1 MAKKKKSKKEKEPEI
16 DISQKLENV
25 KVLVSSNRA
34 KEAIAY
40 IYLIYNDII
49 TKKFKKPRLAY
60 QTIREYAI
68 TCVNELDQKPESIY
82 PFIKKIEDI
91 IYGGIEPTV
100 KELNFT
106 VQLFSNLYND
116 ITGKALPTVP
126 FGWLTL
132 V

>member
-1 MAKKKKSKKEKEPEI
+1 MARKKKVIEPEVNI
-16 DISQKLENV
+16 KQKFENV
-25 KVLVSSNRA
+25 KILTDSNRA

-68 TCVNELDQKPESIY
+68 TCVNDLGQKPETIY

-91 IYGGIEPTV
+91 IYGGVEPTG
-100 KELNFT
+100 KELNFA

-116 ITGKALPTVP
+116 ITGKTLPAVS
-126 FGWLTL
+126 F
-132 V
+132 

>member
-1 MAKKKKSKKEKEPEI
+1 MAKKKKSKKELEPEV
-16 DISQKLENV
+16 DIKLKFENV
-25 KVLVSSNRA
+25 KTLTDSNRA

-49 TKKFKKPRLAY
+49 TLKFKKPRLAY

-68 TCVNELDQKPESIY
+68 TCVKDLGQKPETIY

-91 IYGGIEPTV
+91 IYGGIEPTT

-116 ITGKALPTVP
+116 ITGKTLPTVS
-126 FGWLTL
+126 L
-132 V
+132 

>member
-1 MAKKKKSKKEKEPEI
+1 MAKKKKSKKAQEPEI

-49 TKKFKKPRLAY
+49 TKKFKKPRLGY

-116 ITGKALPTVP
+116 ITGKVLPTVP
-126 FGWLTL
+126 FG
-132 V
+132 

>member
-1 MAKKKKSKKEKEPEI
+1 MAKNKKSKKGLEPEI

-40 IYLIYNDII
+40 IYLIYNDLI

-68 TCVNELDQKPESIY
+68 TCVNELGQKPETIY

-91 IYGGIEPTV
+91 IYGGIEPTG
-100 KELNFT
+100 KELNFA

-116 ITGKALPTVP
+116 ITGKALPTVS
-126 FGWLTL
+126 F
-132 V
+132 

>member
-1 MAKKKKSKKEKEPEI
+1 MTKKKKSKKEQETVV

-40 IYLIYNDII
+40 IYLIYNDLI
-49 TKKFKKPRLAY
+49 TNKFKRPRLAY

-68 TCVNELDQKPESIY
+68 TCVNELGQKPESIY

-91 IYGGIEPTV
+91 IYGGIEPTG

-116 ITGKALPTVP
+116 ITGKALPTVS
-126 FGWLTL
+126 F
-132 V
+132 

>member
-1 MAKKKKSKKEKEPEI
+1 MAKKKKSKKGQETEI

-40 IYLIYNDII
+40 IYLIYNDVI

-68 TCVNELDQKPESIY
+68 TCVNELGQKPESIY

-91 IYGGIEPTV
+91 IYGGIEPTG
-100 KELNFT
+100 KELNFA

-116 ITGKALPTVP
+116 ITGKVLPTVS
-126 FGWLTL
+126 F
-132 V
+132 

>member
-1 MAKKKKSKKEKEPEI
+1 MAKKKKSKKGQETEI

-40 IYLIYNDII
+40 IYLIYNDLI

-68 TCVNELDQKPESIY
+68 TCVNELGQKPETIY

-91 IYGGIEPTV
+91 IYGGIEPTG
-100 KELNFT
+100 KELNFA

-116 ITGKALPTVP
+116 ITGKALPTVS
-126 FGWLTL
+126 F
-132 V
+132 

>member
-1 MAKKKKSKKEKEPEI
+1 MAKRKKSKKEQEPEV
-16 DISQKLENV
+16 DIKLKFENV
-25 KVLVSSNRA
+25 KTLTDSNRA

-49 TKKFKKPRLAY
+49 TLKFKKPRLAY

-68 TCVNELDQKPESIY
+68 TCVNDLGQKPETIY

-91 IYGGIEPTV
+91 IYGGIEPTT

-116 ITGKALPTVP
+116 ITGKTLPTVS
-126 FGWLTL
+126 L
-132 V
+132 

>member
-126 FGWLTL
+126 FG
-132 V
+132 

>member
-1 MAKKKKSKKEKEPEI
+1 MAKRKKSKKEPEVNI
-16 DISQKLENV
+16 EQKFENV
-25 KVLVSSNRA
+25 KILTDSNRA

-49 TKKFKKPRLAY
+49 TLKFKKPRLAY

-68 TCVNELDQKPESIY
+68 TCVNDLGQKPETIY

-91 IYGGIEPTV
+91 IYGGIEPTG

-116 ITGKALPTVP
+116 ITGKTLPTVS
-126 FGWLTL
+126 F
-132 V
+132 

>member
-1 MAKKKKSKKEKEPEI
+1 MAKKKKSKKAKEPEI

-126 FGWLTL
+126 FG
-132 V
+132 

>member
-1 MAKKKKSKKEKEPEI
+1 MAKKKKSKKEQETEI
-16 DISQKLENV
+16 DISQKIENV

-68 TCVNELDQKPESIY
+68 TCVNELGQKPESIY

-91 IYGGIEPTV
+91 IYGGIEPTG
-100 KELNFT
+100 KELNFA

-116 ITGKALPTVP
+116 ITGKALPTVS
-126 FGWLTL
+126 F
-132 V
+132 

>member
-1 MAKKKKSKKEKEPEI
+1 MAKKKKSKKGQEPEI

-40 IYLIYNDII
+40 IYLIYNDLI

-68 TCVNELDQKPESIY
+68 TCVNELGQKPETIY

-91 IYGGIEPTV
+91 IYGGIEPTG
-100 KELNFT
+100 KELNFA

-116 ITGKALPTVP
+116 ITGKALPTVS
-126 FGWLTL
+126 F
-132 V
+132 

>member
-1 MAKKKKSKKEKEPEI
+1 MAKNKKSKKGLEPEI
-16 DISQKLENV
+16 DISQKLVNV

-40 IYLIYNDII
+40 IYLIYNDLI

-68 TCVNELDQKPESIY
+68 TCVNELGQKPETIY

-91 IYGGIEPTV
+91 IYGGIEPTG
-100 KELNFT
+100 KELNFA

-116 ITGKALPTVP
+116 ITGKALPTVS
-126 FGWLTL
+126 F
-132 V
+132 

>member
-1 MAKKKKSKKEKEPEI
+1 MAKKKKSKKNQEHEI
-16 DISQKLENV
+16 DINQKLDNV
-25 KVLVSSNRA
+25 KVLVDSNRA

-40 IYLIYNDII
+40 IYLIYNDIV

-68 TCVNELDQKPESIY
+68 KCVNELGQKPESIY

-126 FGWLTL
+126 FG
-132 V
+132 

>member
-1 MAKKKKSKKEKEPEI
+1 MAKKKKSKKAQEREI

-49 TKKFKKPRLAY
+49 TKKFKKPRLGY

-126 FGWLTL
+126 FG
-132 V
+132 

>member
-1 MAKKKKSKKEKEPEI
+1 MAKKKKSKKGQETEI

-68 TCVNELDQKPESIY
+68 TCVNELGQKPESIY

-91 IYGGIEPTV
+91 IYGGIEPTG
-100 KELNFT
+100 KELNFA

-126 FGWLTL
+126 FG
-132 V
+132 

>member
-1 MAKKKKSKKEKEPEI
+1 MARKTKKVPEPEV
-16 DISQKLENV
+16 DIKQKFENV
-25 KVLVSSNRA
+25 KVLVDSNRP

-40 IYLIYNDII
+40 IYLVYNDII
-49 TKKFKKPRLAY
+49 TLKYKKPRLAY

-68 TCVNELDQKPESIY
+68 TCVNELGQKPETIY

-91 IYGGIEPTV
+91 IYGGIEPTS

-116 ITGKALPTVP
+116 VTGKTFPTVSI
-126 FGWLTL
+126 
-132 V
+132 

>member
-1 MAKKKKSKKEKEPEI
+1 MAKKKKSKKEQELEI

-40 IYLIYNDII
+40 IYLIYNDIV

-68 TCVNELDQKPESIY
+68 TCVNELGQKPESIY

-126 FGWLTL
+126 FG
-132 V
+132 